1 MRWLVP
7 FLIVGAGC
15 VLTLPADDRTIT
27 ADIANEAAYAT
38 VKARQEMHPSPTPDS
53 DDCENC
59 NGTGK
64 VGDGRIMNTCQVCG
78 GTGKKPKSVCKDCP
92 K

>member
-27 ADIANEAAYAT
+27 ADIATEAAYAT
-38 VKARQEMHPSPTPDS
+38 VKARQEMHPSPTPES

-59 NGTGK
+59 IDGY
-64 VGDGRIMNTCQVCG
+64 VGDGRIKVKCQVCD
-78 GTGKKPKSVCKDCP
+78 GTGKRPKSVCKDCP